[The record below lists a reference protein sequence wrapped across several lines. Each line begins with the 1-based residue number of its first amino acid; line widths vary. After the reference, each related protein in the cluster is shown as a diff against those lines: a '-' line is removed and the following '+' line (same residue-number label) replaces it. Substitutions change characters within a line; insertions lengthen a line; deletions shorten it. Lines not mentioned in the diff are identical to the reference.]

1 MSIFIL
7 QNMSSN
13 LFMLCHYSSTI
24 VHDTNN
30 SITYICRNTV
40 FLNDI
45 KGMSFDDTKKVICGR
60 LELNYNDTEIDI
72 TWRCLVGEHQYFSI
86 PIACDVDFRNMMEM
100 FVQGRTNMI
109 ELYMSSQPKL
119 SSSYNVKHE
128 DTNIS
133 ILISARPLNNYHI
146 HLVLVHLGY

>member
-1 MSIFIL
+1 
-7 QNMSSN
+7 MSSN

-30 SITYICRNTV
+30 SITYIYRSIV

-72 TWRCLVGEHQYFSI
+72 TWRCLVEEHQYLSI
-86 PIACDVDFRNMMEM
+86 SIACDVDFRNMMEM
-100 FVQGRTNMI
+100 SVQGRTNMI

-119 SSSYNVKHE
+119 SSSYNVKHG

-133 ILISARPLNNYHI
+133 ILIYAR
-146 HLVLVHLGY
+146 HLRIITFIWCSYI

>member
-24 VHDTNN
+24 IHDTNN

-45 KGMSFDDTKKVICGR
+45 KGMSFDDTK
-60 LELNYNDTEIDI
+60 
-72 TWRCLVGEHQYFSI
+72 
-86 PIACDVDFRNMMEM
+86 
-100 FVQGRTNMI
+100 
-109 ELYMSSQPKL
+109 
-119 SSSYNVKHE
+119 
-128 DTNIS
+128 
-133 ILISARPLNNYHI
+133 
-146 HLVLVHLGY
+146 